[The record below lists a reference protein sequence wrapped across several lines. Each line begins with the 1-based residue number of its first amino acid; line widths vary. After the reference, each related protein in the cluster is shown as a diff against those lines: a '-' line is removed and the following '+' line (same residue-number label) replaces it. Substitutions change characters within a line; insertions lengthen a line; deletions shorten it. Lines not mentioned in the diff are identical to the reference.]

1 MSRPA
6 WRRAFQ
12 PATYFP
18 TKVTPDGFVVDDER
32 VPTLTGRVRKTHL
45 VRKRFEDGVL
55 ACDSRDGVTA
65 RNGTQC
71 EACLHP
77 RCQPSLRLHL
87 QNASAVYVIDLA
99 VTAAQNFL
107 RLEDVL
113 EADGKTLDDTPLTLS
128 VINRGYWGE
137 VRFTRAE

>member
-18 TKVTPDGFVVDDER
+18 AKVTPDGFVVDDEL
-32 VPTLTGRVRKTHL
+32 VHALEGRVRKAHL
-45 VRKRFEDGVL
+45 VRKHFEDGVL

-65 RNGTQC
+65 RDGTDC

-77 RCQPSLRLHL
+77 RCRPMLRLHL
-87 QNASAVYVIDLA
+87 QNADAVYVIDLA

-107 RLEDVL
+107 HLEDAL
-113 EADGKTLDDTPLTLS
+113 EADGKTLECTPLKL
-128 VINRGYWGE
+128 VVVHRGYWGE
-137 VRFTRAE
+137 VCFTPAE